1 MNIFE
6 NVQAEAG
13 KKNMSIYHVERKAG
27 LAKGTIY
34 RWKKASPTVSNL
46 KKVADAL
53 GVKIEKLIK
62 EGRNDEKQNR

>member
-1 MNIFE
+1 MCR
-6 NVQAEAG
+6 Q
-13 KKNMSIYHVERKAG
+13 KPERKAG

-62 EGRNDEKQNR
+62 EGRNDDKQNG